1 MILAIETSCDD
12 TCAAVV
18 GHDGVIRSSVRSS
31 QDALHSAFGGVV
43 PEVASRR
50 HLELAVPAVER
61 ALAEAGVALAQIDR
75 VAVTQGPGLIGALL
89 VGVATAKAIAF
100 ARKLPLVPV
109 DHLSGHVAAL
119 RLAPLRLAAPFA
131 CLLVSGG
138 HSLLIDVERYDR
150 LHVLGGTLDDA
161 AGEAFDKGARLLG
174 LPFPGGPQLE
184 ALARSGDAT
193 RFPFPEVLRDRPLEL
208 SFAGVKTSLLYRLR
222 DLGVGAEPARADL
235 AASFQAAVVGQL
247 ASRAS
252 SLLAETGRD
261 VLAVVGGVAANGR
274 LRDELAGVCARSG
287 ARLALLP
294 PSLCVDNAAMIA
306 AVALDREGISGREL
320 AELDAFARSPLRA
333 RGIGGQVS

>member
-18 GHDGVIRSSVRSS
+18 GHDAVVRSSVRSS
-31 QDALHSAFGGVV
+31 QDALHATFGGVV

-50 HLELAVPAVER
+50 HLELAVPVVER
-61 ALAEAGVALAQIDR
+61 ALDDAGVALAQIDR

-89 VGVATAKAIAF
+89 VGVATAKAIAV
-100 ARKLPLVPV
+100 ARQLPLVPV
-109 DHLSGHVAAL
+109 DHLYGHVAAL
-119 RLAPLRLAAPFA
+119 RLAPLRLPAPFA

-150 LHVLGGTLDDA
+150 LSVLGGTLDDA

-184 ALARSGDAT
+184 ALGEGGDPR
-193 RFPFPEVLRDRPLEL
+193 RFPFPEVLRDRPLEF
-208 SFAGVKTSLLYRLR
+208 SFSGVKTSLLYRIR
-222 DLGVGAEPARADL
+222 DLGDAAEDARADL
-235 AASFQAAVVGQL
+235 AASFQAAVVSQL
-247 ASRAS
+247 ASRARA
-252 SLLAETGRD
+252 LLAETGRD

-274 LRDELAGVCARSG
+274 LREQLGAVCAASG

-294 PSLCVDNAAMIA
+294 ASLCVDNAAMIA
-306 AVALDREGISGREL
+306 AAALDREGVTGREL
-320 AELDAFARSPLRA
+320 AELDAFARSPLSA
-333 RGIGGQVS
+333 R

>member
-18 GHDGVIRSSVRSS
+18 GHDAVVRSSVRSS
-31 QDALHSAFGGVV
+31 QDALHAVFGGVV

-61 ALAEAGVALAQIDR
+61 ALAEAGATLAAIDR

-89 VGVATAKAIAF
+89 VGVATAKAIAL
-100 ARKLPLVPV
+100 ARGLPLVPV
-109 DHLSGHVAAL
+109 DHLCGHVAAL
-119 RLAPLRLAAPFA
+119 RLAPLCLPAPFA

-138 HSLLIDVERYDR
+138 HSLLLDVERYDR
-150 LHVLGGTLDDA
+150 LRVLGGTLDDA

-174 LPFPGGPQLE
+174 LPFPGGPELE
-184 ALARSGDAT
+184 LLARRGDAQ
-193 RFPFPEVLRDRPLEL
+193 RFAFPEVLRERPLEL
-208 SFAGVKTSLLYRLR
+208 SFSGVKTSLLYRLR
-222 DLGVGAEPARADL
+222 DLGEDAQPARADL

-247 ASRAS
+247 AARAR
-252 SLLAETGRD
+252 SLLAATGRE

-274 LRDELAGVCARSG
+274 LRAELGEVCARSG

-306 AVALDREGISGREL
+306 AAALDREGVRGREL
-320 AELDAFARSPLRA
+320 AGLDAFARSALGA
-333 RGIGGQVS
+333 RGLGGQVS